1 MNNNNHHTPEGWGYG
16 RTEQPGYGKP
26 FQRPFSHP
34 ETQPPAFGGMPA
46 PGVPHNPYANQVQ
59 PYGQPGMR
67 LQGQGDPAMRSLK
80 RRQQRKSGLRF
91 AGGFLALI
99 WAVFILQLF
108 FPWLQG
114 FGIHP
119 LDINGLPMIFTSPLL
134 HANLEHIISNSLPG
148 ALFAYL
154 IGYSGKRV
162 FWEVTTFVL
171 LIGGLGTW
179 VFGGIGTNH
188 IGASGLVYGWLAYL
202 LVRGFF
208 NRSIGQILTG
218 LILGFFYSGLI
229 WGVLPGTEG
238 VSWQAHLF
246 GAIGG
251 IVAGMI
257 ITSDDPPELAA
268 KKHAKKQAKAAEKQA
283 RR

>member
-1 MNNNNHHTPEGWGYG
+1 
-16 RTEQPGYGKP
+16 
-26 FQRPFSHP
+26 
-34 ETQPPAFGGMPA
+34 MPA
-46 PGVPHNPYANQVQ
+46 PGVPHNPYANQRQ
-59 PYGQPGMR
+59 PYGQPGMG
-67 LQGQGDPAMRSLK
+67 LQGQGYPASRSLK
-80 RRQQRKSGLRF
+80 RTQQRKSGLRF